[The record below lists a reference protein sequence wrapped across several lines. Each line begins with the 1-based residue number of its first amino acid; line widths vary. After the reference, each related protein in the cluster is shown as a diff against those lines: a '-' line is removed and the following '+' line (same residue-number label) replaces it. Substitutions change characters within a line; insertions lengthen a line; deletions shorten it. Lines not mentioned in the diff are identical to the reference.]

1 MTPLP
6 RIDQRLALAT
16 GRRLVPAGPQV
27 SNAEAEQVVASLRGH
42 AVHAAEHVR
51 RVSQLDAGHDSEVLV
66 VDRVRWIEANVQSFS
81 GLLADLGTGEPGRRG
96 PARTTG
102 GVTASVQMGVLLSYL
117 ATRVLGQFDPF
128 HPGQAPGAG
137 GRLLLVAPNVVRIE
151 RDLGVVPEHFRLWVC
166 LHEETHRV
174 QFGHASWLPGH
185 LRTLLGEVLAEA
197 DLSDSQ
203 LLARLARRATT
214 RETRQT
220 GTPAPPSARGTGAA
234 AGARSGRRT
243 DPADTD
249 GSLVTLLTT
258 PEQRQ
263 RIDQLTAVMSL
274 LEGHA
279 DVMMDRVGPDV
290 IPTVR
295 TIRARFTRRRQ
306 RRGPD
311 LLLRRLLGVEAKAAQ
326 YRDGARFVR
335 HVVRRGGLDVLNT
348 VFDSAEALPTLL
360 EIHQPRLWLERTAG

>member
-16 GRRLVPAGPQV
+16 GRRMVPAGPDV
-27 SNAEAEQVVASLRGH
+27 SRAEAEQVVTSLRGH
-42 AVHAAEHVR
+42 AEHAAEHVR
-51 RVSQLDAGHDSEVLV
+51 RVSGLDAGHDSDVLV

-81 GLLADLGTGEPGRRG
+81 GLLAGLGGSEPERSG
-96 PARTTG
+96 PARAAS
-102 GVTASVQMGVLLSYL
+102 GVTASVQMGALLSFL

-128 HPGQAPGAG
+128 HPGAGPGAR
-137 GRLLLVAPNVVRIE
+137 GRLLLVAPNVIRIE

-174 QFGHASWLPGH
+174 QFGHADWLPGH

-203 LLARLARRATT
+203 LVARLARRVTT
-214 RETRQT
+214 R
-220 GTPAPPSARGTGAA
+220 GARAA
-234 AGARSGRRT
+234 RDDGPTAGARGRRAPQT
-243 DPADTD
+243 PDAD
-249 GSLVTLLTT
+249 GSLVTLLTS
-258 PEQRQ
+258 PEQRE

-295 TIRARFTRRRQ
+295 TIRARFTRRRN

-335 HVVRRGGLDVLNT
+335 HVVRRGGLDGLNT
-348 VFDSAEALPTLL
+348 VFDSVEALPTLA